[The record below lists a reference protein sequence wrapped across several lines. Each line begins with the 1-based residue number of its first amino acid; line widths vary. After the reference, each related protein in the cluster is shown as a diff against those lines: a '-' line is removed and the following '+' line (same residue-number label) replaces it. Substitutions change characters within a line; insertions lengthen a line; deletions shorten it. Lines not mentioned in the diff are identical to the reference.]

1 MEIIYSIE
9 ELKYCFNKYLQTLPA
24 DEAFSEGYIHV
35 KDYIDTLYSIQKIEV
50 DYTAEIL
57 KTLKFTKDKPFT
69 KDIPLNKLNDIKD
82 NHVVTETISIIEQL
96 IKREINQEI
105 KFKPPKSYEKSYL
118 DKYIKNYKFILLSEI
133 NAYVEEFFN
142 LDYLFSTLN

>member
-9 ELKYCFNKYLQTLPA
+9 ELKYCFNKYLQTLHA

-35 KDYIDTLYSIQKIEV
+35 KDYIDTLHNIQKIEI
-50 DYTAEIL
+50 DYTADML
-57 KTLKFTKDKPFT
+57 KNLQFTQ
-69 KDIPLNKLNDIKD
+69 DIPLNKLNDMKD
-82 NHVVTETISIIEQL
+82 NSVVTETISIIEQL
-96 IKREINQEI
+96 IKRERNQEI